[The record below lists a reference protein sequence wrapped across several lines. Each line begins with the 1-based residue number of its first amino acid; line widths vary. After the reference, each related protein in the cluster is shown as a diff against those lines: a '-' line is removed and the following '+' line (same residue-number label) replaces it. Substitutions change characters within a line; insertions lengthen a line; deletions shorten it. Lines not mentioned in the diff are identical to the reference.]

1 MSREAVKP
9 MKFRVP
15 FRDIDM
21 HGEMARSA
29 YLAHAE
35 EAVTAFWKRRPQAEN
50 DPHFRIGKIVSTFHK
65 VLRLDDVVNMT
76 VKVSKIGGKSAGF
89 TVHMVRGEDAVA
101 ETEIVLSACDLETK
115 EPVALPEEIRDWLYQ
130 YFD

>member
-1 MSREAVKP
+1 MPGETVKQ
-9 MKFRVP
+9 MEFRVP

-29 YLAHAE
+29 YLSYAE
-35 EAVTAFWKRRPQAEN
+35 EAVAAFWKRRPQAEG
-50 DPHFRIGKIVSTFHK
+50 DPYFRIGKIVSTFHL
-65 VLRLDDVVNMT
+65 VLRLDDAVKME

-89 TVHMVRGEDAVA
+89 TVHMLRGEQAVA
-101 ETEIVLSACDLETK
+101 EIEIVWAACDLETK